1 MQTANLLPLVLVI
14 ALVAYGL
21 AYLRSRSVASPLGGI
36 RHLKA
41 LPFYYAAR
49 AALWCAIPS
58 LLLLGI
64 WAAFEGKV
72 IQDMVMASLPEDMA
86 PTSAGEASLLL
97 SQISNVAAGKLDG
110 HLNKCKECSK
120 IDSKASRNKRIDY
133 YRAYDR
139 SRGNS

>member
-97 SQISNVAAGKLDG
+97 SQISNVAAGKLDP
-110 HLNKCKECSK
+110 
-120 IDSKASRNKRIDY
+120 ASCLSRLSGPPTSCRFSGR
-133 YRAYDR
+133 RAAS
-139 SRGNS
+139 SRPPWWS